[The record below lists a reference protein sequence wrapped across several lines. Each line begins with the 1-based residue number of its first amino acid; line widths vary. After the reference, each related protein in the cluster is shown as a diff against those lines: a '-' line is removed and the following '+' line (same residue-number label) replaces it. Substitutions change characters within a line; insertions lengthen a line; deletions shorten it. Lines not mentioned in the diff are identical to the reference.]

1 MLHRQSPL
9 YTPFKIGPIEVSNR
23 FIASAISFRDA
34 DQYGFPSKSEQDHIK
49 RLARG
54 QVGLIITGFMYSEK
68 DARVDL
74 WQDGFSSTCH
84 ADAWKEIV
92 DTVHSYGSK
101 IIIQIAHS
109 GVSRCHI
116 PNGLTQQIIPKGVS
130 SLFNGAI
137 QALSIAEITTLV
149 RSFGRSAALM
159 QSVGVD
165 GIELQCGYG
174 FMLSQFLSPLTNRR
188 HDMYGG
194 SLQNRARI
202 ITDIIKEIKRNT
214 DSSKFAIIA
223 KINGSDQVKGGV
235 TPEIAKQTISILA
248 NEGVNLFEISH
259 GLIYPWRNVKRKM
272 NQLTQ
277 KIPRLYN
284 DMIEKNKTRDFGQP
298 IKKEVVAE
306 FKKTN
311 PEIAFAMNG
320 NLRRFNDMENLI
332 KDGTC
337 DMVSLGRPLLKE
349 PYLVQKFYGST
360 EESDCDNCNQ
370 CLKNPPYLTLHC
382 HKSYPLPID

>member
-1 MLHRQSPL
+1 MLHRDSPL
-9 YTPFKIGPIEVSNR
+9 FTPFKIGPLEVSNR

-84 ADAWKEIV
+84 ADAWREIV
-92 DTVHSYGSK
+92 DVVHSYGSK

-109 GVSRCHI
+109 GVSRSRTFGGI
-116 PNGLTQQIIPKGVS
+116 SPQMPKAVS
-130 SLFNGAI
+130 SLFNGAT
-137 QALSIAEITTLV
+137 QALSIAEIATLV
-149 RSFGRSAALM
+149 KSFGRSAKLM

-188 HDMYGG
+188 HDIYGG
-194 SLQNRARI
+194 SVQNRARI
-202 ITDIIKEIKRNT
+202 ITDIIKEIKHNT
-214 DSSKFAIIA
+214 DSSKFSIFA

-235 TPEIAKQTISILA
+235 TPAIAKQTISILA

-259 GLIYPWRNVKRKM
+259 GLVYPWRNAKSKK
-272 NQLTQ
+272 NQITQ

-284 DMIEKNKTRDFGQP
+284 EFIEKNKTSDFGNP
-298 IKKEVVAE
+298 IKKEIIFD

-311 PEIAFAMNG
+311 PGVAFAMNG
-320 NLRRFNDMENLI
+320 NLRNFQDMENLI

-349 PYLVQKFYGST
+349 PFLVQKFYGST

-370 CLKNPPYLTLHC
+370 CLMNPPYLTLHC
-382 HKSYPLPID
+382 HKSFPLPID